1 MAELSV
7 QRPGLTGLQ
16 PAYSAVAASGGDTFS
31 NDGRV
36 LIHIKNGSGS
46 TRTVTVTS
54 NNCNFGS
61 QHNLSITIPAVE
73 DKLIGPLPTD
83 RFGRTAKFEVDSNTS
98 VTAAVVGL

>member
-7 QRPGLTGLQ
+7 QRPGLTGIK
-16 PAYSAVAASGGDTFS
+16 PAYSAVAASGGDTFT

-36 LIHIKNGSGS
+36 LIHVKNASGQA
-46 TRTVTVTS
+46 RTVTS
-54 NNCNFGS
+54 NACNYG
-61 QHNLSITIPAVE
+61 QAHNLTVTIPAGE

-83 RFGRTAKFEVDSNTS
+83 RFGRVAKFEVDDNTT